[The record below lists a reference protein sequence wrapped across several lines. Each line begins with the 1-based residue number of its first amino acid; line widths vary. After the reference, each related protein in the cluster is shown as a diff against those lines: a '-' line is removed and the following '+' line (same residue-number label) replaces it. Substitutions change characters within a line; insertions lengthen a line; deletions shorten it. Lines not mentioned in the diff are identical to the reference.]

1 MKRVNLFFCLL
12 LQPLWLCAQTILPLV
27 SPAEI
32 LKAEIRVSDKF
43 VDIDLFDKGGKVVEA
58 KTLQLELDKTILAGN
73 WQVAGQTRT
82 SIDQTWQPVYGERS
96 LVTNR
101 YNELELLIRS
111 DENQK
116 EMTLLVRLYD
126 EGLAFRYAFDKVD
139 FWNCTL
145 VDEKTQFLFARDCD
159 TWVTGGAQGAY
170 SKTKL
175 GALKGTADRPQV
187 VQISDKQFVAIGE
200 AALVDYSRMKLGK
213 SEEGIGVQSVLSG
226 KVNLDLAGYRSP
238 WRYVMVADHPGMLVQ
253 NNYFVL
259 NLNEPNQ
266 IENTSWIK
274 PGQVIREV
282 TLTTAGGLA
291 CVDFAAE
298 NGIEYVEFDA
308 GWYGDEYN
316 PESDASTITVDP
328 KRSKG
333 PLDLHKV
340 IEYAN
345 QKGIGIILYVNMKAL
360 SKQLDQILPL
370 YKQWGVKGLKYGF
383 VDVGDQY
390 STAWLH
396 QAIRKAAKY
405 ELMVDVHDEYRPT
418 GYSRTY
424 PNLITQEGIRGDEE
438 SPNLNQAI
446 YTLYNRMI
454 CGAGDY
460 TNCFFAERVMEKMGG
475 RAAQLAKRIA
485 IYSPWQFIFWYDRPY
500 KAPSRDGGAGS
511 TESVIK
517 TDAITDFYC
526 SIPVV
531 WDDTRFYEGD
541 MDSYAVVARR
551 SASDWYVSILN
562 AGDKRQVVLP
572 LDMLK
577 DQSRYKATL
586 YYQAPGKKK
595 EVVSVKEI
603 KLQGQENL
611 TLDVEGNSGCVLY
624 LTQDW
629 PQRSYQAGPVDMEV
643 VQRGDSEFPVGFS
656 AFSLEGHFVWCGS
669 AIRAEEDGR
678 YYLFYSAMESG
689 TGHPPFVD
697 AWLLGS
703 KIGVAVSDSPYGGY
717 KNIGFVYNKDGYTP
731 DRSSW
736 DAQTVSNTHIK
747 RFNGK
752 YYLYYCGSV
761 DPGENARI
769 KGTLSKR
776 DRIQQNQKLGVLCFN
791 SIKELLEGKY
801 TCNEQP
807 LLIPRSRVKPNNVL
821 EPSPEGTAVK
831 PDNLIMVNPAVVYCP
846 ANRKYFLY
854 FKGNVY
860 DPGWRGVH
868 GVAISDEPAGPF
880 RVLDDNV
887 FEFETGTDQKLN
899 AEDPYVWYHRKDRCF
914 YAVFKDFTGGFTQGK
929 PGLAIMYSK
938 DGLHWELP
946 EHSLFMNKEIILKNG
961 EHVDVDRLERPQ
973 LFLDENDDPIVLY
986 SACSITPLNQK
997 KDGSSFNIQIPVLCS
1012 SGNPVTRFPR

>member
-1 MKRVNLFFCLL
+1 MKKVNVLLCAL
-12 LQPLWLCAQTILPLV
+12 LQPLWLCAQTVLPLA
-27 SPAEI
+27 SPSDK
-32 LKAEIRVSDKF
+32 LKA
-43 VDIDLFDKGGKVVEA
+43 DIQVNEKSVQIALFDKGGKVVEV
-58 KTLQLELDKTILAGN
+58 KTLQLELDKNILAEN
-73 WQVAGQTRT
+73 WQIANQTRT
-82 SIDQTWQPVYGERS
+82 SVDQTWQPVYGERS
-96 LVTNR
+96 LVTDR
-101 YNELELLIRS
+101 YNELELLLRS

-116 EMTLLVRLYD
+116 EMTMFVRLYD
-126 EGLAFRYAFDKVD
+126 EGLAFRYAFDKLD

-145 VDEKTQFLFARDCD
+145 VNEKTQFLFAKDCD
-159 TWVTGGAQGAY
+159 TWVTGNAQGAY

-175 GALKGTADRPQV
+175 SALKGVGDRPQV
-187 VQISDKQFVAIGE
+187 IQVNDRKFVAIGE

-213 SEEGIGVQSVLSG
+213 SETGIGVQSVLSG

-238 WRYVMVADHPGMLVQ
+238 WRYVMVADHPGLLVQ

-454 CGAGDY
+454 CGAGDN
-460 TNCFFAERVMEKMGG
+460 TNCFFAERVTEKMGG
-475 RAAQLAKRIA
+475 RAAQLAKRI
-485 IYSPWQFIFWYDRPY
+485 
-500 KAPSRDGGAGS
+500 GS

-551 SASDWYVSILN
+551 SASDWYVSVLN
-562 AGDKRQVVLP
+562 VGDKRQVTIP
-572 LDMLK
+572 TDMLK
-577 DQSRYKATL
+577 SASRYKATL
-586 YYQAPGKKK
+586 YYQPGNKKD
-595 EVVSVKEI
+595 VVRVKEL
-603 KLQGQENL
+603 KWQEQDHL
-611 TLDVEGNSGCVLY
+611 TLEVEGDSGCVLH
-624 LTQDW
+624 LT
-629 PQRSYQAGPVDMEV
+629 P
-643 VQRGDSEFPVGFS
+643 
-656 AFSLEGHFVWCGS
+656 C
-669 AIRAEEDGR
+669 
-678 YYLFYSAMESG
+678 
-689 TGHPPFVD
+689 
-697 AWLLGS
+697 
-703 KIGVAVSDSPYGGY
+703 
-717 KNIGFVYNKDGYTP
+717 
-731 DRSSW
+731 
-736 DAQTVSNTHIK
+736 K
-747 RFNGK
+747 R
-752 YYLYYCGSV
+752 V
-761 DPGENARI
+761 E
-769 KGTLSKR
+769 
-776 DRIQQNQKLGVLCFN
+776 
-791 SIKELLEGKY
+791 
-801 TCNEQP
+801 
-807 LLIPRSRVKPNNVL
+807 
-821 EPSPEGTAVK
+821 
-831 PDNLIMVNPAVVYCP
+831 
-846 ANRKYFLY
+846 
-854 FKGNVY
+854 
-860 DPGWRGVH
+860 
-868 GVAISDEPAGPF
+868 
-880 RVLDDNV
+880 
-887 FEFETGTDQKLN
+887 
-899 AEDPYVWYHRKDRCF
+899 
-914 YAVFKDFTGGFTQGK
+914 
-929 PGLAIMYSK
+929 
-938 DGLHWELP
+938 
-946 EHSLFMNKEIILKNG
+946 
-961 EHVDVDRLERPQ
+961 
-973 LFLDENDDPIVLY
+973 
-986 SACSITPLNQK
+986 K
-997 KDGSSFNIQIPVLCS
+997 K
-1012 SGNPVTRFPR
+1012 